1 MHVPLDTLDVSFIV
15 NWIRFGE
22 LKEVCYTIYNR
33 SWENLAFSSLGSF
46 YWLERSL
53 IAFMIRFKP
62 YVMAAACLMTL
73 AVSCSAQAVTEEEIV
88 YNHVRQYVSGDEAS
102 YIAQDILDASYAY
115 DVDPLLATAVFT
127 TESHFDNSAVSG
139 VGAVGIAQ
147 LMPETAAY
155 LNVNPY
161 DRKENI
167 YGGVKYLGQ
176 MVNRYKGWDNPF
188 IYAEAAYNAGPGA
201 VDAAGGVPHY
211 AETQAYV
218 QNVEAM
224 RQQLWQDGGYKGAL
238 PNGNTK
244 LVNKMD
250 TKDAPVFPSLKEW
263 QDQKQKAMTAQHAKQ
278 TTLSHHTTK
287 QTTTATHTA
296 QER

>member
-1 MHVPLDTLDVSFIV
+1 ML
-15 NWIRFGE
+15 
-22 LKEVCYTIYNR
+22 
-33 SWENLAFSSLGSF
+33 
-46 YWLERSL
+46 
-53 IAFMIRFKP
+53 RFKR
-62 YVMAAACLMTL
+62 YVTAAACLLSL
-73 AVSCSAQAVTEEEIV
+73 AASCTAYAVTEEEIV
-88 YNHVRQYVSGDEAS
+88 YHHVQQYVGGDEGAR
-102 YIAQDILDASYAY
+102 IAQDILDASYAY

-147 LMPETAAY
+147 LMPDTAAY

-176 MVNRYKGWDNPF
+176 MLNRYKGMNNPF

-218 QNVEAM
+218 QTVEAT
-224 RQQLWQDGGYKGAL
+224 RQQLWHGGGYKGNA
-238 PNGNTK
+238 PTGSTK
-244 LVNKMD
+244 LVNKMN
-250 TKDAPVFPSLKEW
+250 TKDAPIFPSLKEW
-263 QDQKQKAMTAQHAKQ
+263 QDQKQQMTTQQAHTGALQHTA
-278 TTLSHHTTK
+278 TK
-287 QTTTATHTA
+287 QAATDTHTA